1 MSSNY
6 NLNQVLPLG
15 ILTGSRAFNCATP
28 ESDWDIVIFKS
39 NVPNYKESIEY
50 KITDFTYSSYDSSN
64 SYNKPGYDLSQYF
77 DLGDDFIEYDKHT
90 IWGPLSQIIK
100 YWDDEDNCI
109 NLFVYENKYSTIMD
123 RFKQLNNLMNF
134 VYNVKLQDKQFRIE
148 AFTQVIK
155 QVGITDLS

>member
-1 MSSNY
+1 MSPNY

-28 ESDWDIVIFKS
+28 ESDWNIVIFKS
-39 NVPNYKESIEY
+39 NVPNMQNLLNI
-50 KITDFTYSSYDSSN
+50 KITDFTYSPYDGSTF
-64 SYNKPGYDLSQYF
+64 YNKPGYDLSQYF

-100 YWDDEDNCI
+100 YWDNEDNCI
-109 NLFVYENKYSTIMD
+109 NLFVYEDKYSTIMD

>member
-1 MSSNY
+1 MSPNY
-6 NLNQVLPLG
+6 ALNQVLPLG
-15 ILTGSRAFNCATP
+15 VLTGSRAFNCATS

-39 NVPNYKESIEY
+39 NTPNMQNLLNI
-50 KITDFTYSSYDSSN
+50 KITDFTYSPYDSSN

-77 DLGDDFIEYDKHT
+77 DLGDDFIEYDEHT

-100 YWDDEDNCI
+100 YWDDEGNCI
-109 NLFVYENKYSTIMD
+109 NLFVYEDKYSTIMD

-148 AFTQVIK
+148 AFTQIIK